1 MPHTVDREYYLQRAE
16 AERALAEQSASPE
29 IAALHRELAERY
41 ALLVR
46 ARKQVEGLPKLGIS
60 KR

>member
-1 MPHTVDREYYLQRAE
+1 MPQTVDSKYNLERAE
-16 AERALAEQSASPE
+16 AERALAEQSAPPA

-46 ARKQVEGLPKLGIS
+46 AREQAEGRPKLGIS